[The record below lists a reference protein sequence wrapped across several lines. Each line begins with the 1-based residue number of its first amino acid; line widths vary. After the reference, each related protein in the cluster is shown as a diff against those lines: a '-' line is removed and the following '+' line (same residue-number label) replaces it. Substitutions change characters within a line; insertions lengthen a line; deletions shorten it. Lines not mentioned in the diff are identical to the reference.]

1 VLTHAVGLSC
11 VLAATVFAAAMTRR
25 WQDIGLLA
33 TGFVVAAV
41 WLQPEPGLTGAL
53 VASVAASRL
62 VRPGWRSVG
71 VAAAGLLAGLWAAWL
86 HREGWPLAPALVMSA
101 VIPGL
106 SAWLSVRRTSFAPL
120 RVTEEALFAV
130 CAVGLLVAAGPVV
143 TTGWGSATTLTAPT
157 GVPASGQTPTW
168 LYVAGVGA
176 MTLGGVHSLWRRR

>member
-1 VLTHAVGLSC
+1 MLTHAVGLSC
-11 VLAATVFAAAMTRR
+11 VLAAAVFATAMTRR

-33 TGFVVAAV
+33 ITFVLAALWLRPAPGPTGCLMAAV
-41 WLQPEPGLTGAL
+41 A
-53 VASVAASRL
+53 VSRL
-62 VRPGWRSVG
+62 TRPAWRSVG
-71 VAAAGLLAGLWAAWL
+71 VAGAGLLAGVWAAWL
-86 HREGWPLAPALVMSA
+86 HREGWPLAPALGLSA

-106 SAWLSVRRTSFAPL
+106 SAWFSVRRPSFAPL

-143 TTGWGSATTLTAPT
+143 TTGWASATVLTVPT

-176 MTLGGVHSLWRRR
+176 MTLGGAHSLWRRR